1 MDPTFNQQC
10 CKKWNHQMLATYLVW
25 LFYVFFT
32 WEHLKIHLKQINQV
46 WWWLCGRRGVWDKTY
61 YHMTSNTYVS
71 LVKNSIYSIYGQKW
85 RQTAS
90 ALFCIKSFTFS
101 KIFFFWIETSDLH
114 IIIDVDNDNA
124 NDLRLEIAN
133 HLRLGSRLILIRFY
147 ILFRG

>member
-1 MDPTFNQQC
+1 MLQKMKSSSVSYISSLTILCVFYLGAF
-10 CKKWNHQMLATYLVW
+10 KKSFKTNKSSLMMIMRT
-25 LFYVFFT
+25 
-32 WEHLKIHLKQINQV
+32 E
-46 WWWLCGRRGVWDKTY
+46 GVWDKTY

-85 RQTAS
+85 CQTAS